1 MRAAWR
7 LAINSVSA
15 RPSRSALLVAVV
27 ALCATLMT
35 AIAFALSSVQ
45 GAIGSR
51 LDATFG
57 KADLRI
63 TSRSGGGDFDGG
75 LADRVA
81 AWPEVDYVSARF
93 TTSLALRF
101 VGYEWA
107 ESKDPTRPGF
117 QRRKRVM
124 GQTPVAQGID
134 IESES
139 RVRPMELVEGR
150 WPRGPGEIVI
160 DQASQVAFG
169 KTPEPGAAGVMAA
182 LPGLLS
188 AAADDTNAGPEFVE
202 SGREA
207 EKLTRERKA
216 QLGSVLEFVRPLRE
230 PVKLTVVGISKS
242 PIAFGRP
249 EVFLERSAL
258 AELVGKKERL
268 TQIDAVVR
276 DGVDAAKLAEQAR
289 SRVPEG
295 LLVQTT
301 AKITSGLSKNMEANQ
316 LGFALASI
324 MAFLAASFIV
334 TTGITTGVTEK
345 QRELAVLRCIGGT
358 RAQLAWSQLF
368 IGVLVGALGAV
379 IGVPLGM
386 LAAWV
391 LVTIFHD
398 VLPSGFVFS
407 WTGILL
413 SPLGCLLAGV
423 IGAAY
428 PAWQASRVSPLA
440 ALARRAGPASR
451 AWIIAL
457 TLAGLL
463 GVAAQLFIV
472 TQVPDGQVMFWSYAS
487 VGLPAMYVGYFVLGV
502 PLVLVTAH
510 ALGPII
516 ARLMKLPPRL
526 LERSVARTPF
536 RHGFTSGAMMTGL
549 GLMTALWTQGSS
561 VMRDWLGKLEF
572 PDAFVVGLNLTPK
585 TQQDIRELPFV
596 SGTCAIALQNVQ
608 TDAFGVHALQKYT
621 STFIAFEPDAFFNMT
636 RLSWVQGDE
645 ATARAELRK
654 GGAVLVAREFHAAQ
668 KLGVGDTFRC
678 RHDGKDFEFRI
689 VGVVTSPG
697 LDVVNKFFNVGDEYT
712 DQSVHAV
719 FGSRSDLREK
729 FGSEA
734 INMIQIGLKPAGEPG
749 AVDDQEAVKRI
760 RAAAFDAGVLDA
772 GSGRWVK
779 EEIRTFVRGSLLVSS
794 VIAIFAMGVAG
805 LGVANLIIAG
815 IATRQFEFGVL
826 RAVGATRG
834 QVARLVLGEAIVIAI
849 AACVLGTSIGFQGAL
864 AGRRLNHALFG
875 LELTF
880 QTPWGPIAWGW
891 LAVALMTLGAAAP
904 AVLALARRRPRE
916 LLGSM
921 KG

>member
-81 AWPEVDYVSARF
+81 AWPEVDHVSARF
-93 TTSLALRF
+93 TTSLSLRF
-101 VGYEWA
+101 VRYEWA

-134 IESES
+134 IETES

-160 DQASQVAFG
+160 DQASQIAFG

-188 AAADDTNAGPEFVE
+188 AAADDTKAGPEFVE
-202 SGREA
+202 SGQEA

-276 DGVDAAKLAEQAR
+276 DGVDATKLAEQAR

-301 AKITSGLSKNMEANQ
+301 AKITSGLSKNMQANQ

-386 LAAWV
+386 LAAWA

-440 ALARRAGPASR
+440 ALARRAAPASR

-536 RHGFTSGAMMTGL
+536 RHGFTAGAMMTGL

-596 SGTCAIALQNVQ
+596 SGTCAIALQNVE

-645 ATARAELRK
+645 ATARAELQK

-697 LDVVNKFFNVGDEYT
+697 LDVVNKFFNVGEEYT

-864 AGRRLNHALFG
+864 AGRRLNRALFG

-916 LLGSM
+916 LLGGM

>member
-27 ALCATLMT
+27 ALCATLIT
-35 AIAFALSSVQ
+35 AIAFALASVQ

-51 LDATFG
+51 LDSTFG

-63 TSRSGGGDFDGG
+63 TSRSGGGDFDTALAG
-75 LADRVA
+75 LVA
-81 AWPEVDYVSARF
+81 SWPEVDRTSARF
-93 TTSLALRF
+93 TTSLSLRY
-101 VGYEWA
+101 VRYEWT
-107 ESKDPTRPGF
+107 ESKDPTRNGYAR
-117 QRRKRVM
+117 QRRVI
-124 GQTPVAQGID
+124 GQTPMAQGVD
-134 IESES
+134 IEAES

-150 WPRGPGEIVI
+150 WPAGPGEIVI

-169 KTPEPGAAGVMAA
+169 KTPEPGAASVMAA

-188 AAADDTNAGPEFVE
+188 KVEEDKNAGPEFVE
-202 SGREA
+202 SKAEA
-207 EKLTRERKA
+207 EKLTRERKV

-230 PVKLTVVGISKS
+230 PVKLTVVGIARS

-249 EVFLERSAL
+249 EVFLQRDAL
-258 AELVGKKERL
+258 AELAGKKDRL
-268 TQIDAVVR
+268 TQIDIVVR
-276 DGVDAAKLAEQAR
+276 DGVDAARLAELAK
-289 SRVPEG
+289 SRVPGG

-301 AKITSGLSKNMEANQ
+301 AKITSGLSKNMQANQ

-345 QRELAVLRCIGGT
+345 QRELAVIRCIGGT
-358 RAQLAWSQLF
+358 RAQLAWSQVF
-368 IGVLVGALGAV
+368 VGIIVGASGAI
-379 IGVPLGM
+379 IGVPLGIF
-386 LAAWV
+386 AAWA
-391 LVTIFHD
+391 LVTVFRD
-398 VLPSGFVFS
+398 VLPSGFSFS
-407 WTGILL
+407 WTGVLL
-413 SPLGCLLAGV
+413 SPFGCLLAGV
-423 IGAAY
+423 VGSAY
-428 PAWQASRVSPLA
+428 PAWQAARVSPLE
-440 ALARRAGPASR
+440 ALAQRAAPASR

-457 TLAGLL
+457 SLFGLL
-463 GVAAQLFIV
+463 GVVAQLIIV

-487 VGLPAMYVGYFVLGV
+487 VGLPAMYCGYFVLGV
-502 PLVLVTAH
+502 PLVLLVSW
-510 ALGPII
+510 ALGPVI
-516 ARLMKLPPRL
+516 AKVMKLPPRL

-536 RHGFTSGAMMTGL
+536 RHGFTAGAMMTGL

-585 TQQDIRELPFV
+585 TQQEIQELPFV
-596 SGTCAIALQNVQ
+596 SGTCAIALQNVE
-608 TDAFGVHALQKYT
+608 TDAFGVRALQKYT
-621 STFIAFEPDAFFNMT
+621 STFIAFEPDSFFDMT
-636 RLSWVQGDE
+636 ELSWVQGDE
-645 ATARAELRK
+645 ATARSELNK
-654 GGAVLVAREFHAAQ
+654 GGAILVAREFHAAK
-668 KLGVGDTFRC
+668 KLGVGDVFRC

-697 LDVVNKFFNVGDEYT
+697 LDVVNKFFNVGEEYT

-719 FGSRSDLREK
+719 FGSRRDLREK
-729 FGSEA
+729 FGSDA
-734 INMIQIGLKPAGEPG
+734 INMIQIGLKPIGAPG

-760 RAAAFDAGVLDA
+760 RAAAFEAGVLDA
-772 GSGRWVK
+772 GSGRWIK
-779 EEIRTFVRGSLLVSS
+779 EEIRTFVHGSLLVSS
-794 VIAIFAMGVAG
+794 VIAIFAMAVAG

-834 QVARLVLGEAIVIAI
+834 QIARLVLSEALVIAI
-849 AACVLGTSIGFQGAL
+849 AACVLGTAIGFQGAL
-864 AGRRLNHALFG
+864 AGRRLNYVLFG

-891 LAVALMTLGAAAP
+891 LAVGVMTLGAAAP

-916 LLGSM
+916 LLGAM

>member
-27 ALCATLMT
+27 ALCATLIT
-35 AIAFALSSVQ
+35 AIAFALASVQ

-51 LDATFG
+51 LDSTFG
-57 KADLRI
+57 RADLRI
-63 TSRSGGGDFDGG
+63 TSRSGGGDFDAS
-75 LADRVA
+75 LAGRVA
-81 AWPEVDYVSARF
+81 NWPEVDRSSARF
-93 TTSLALRF
+93 TTSLSLRS
-101 VGYEWA
+101 VRYEWT
-107 ESKDPTRPGF
+107 ESKDPTRNGYAR
-117 QRRKRVM
+117 QRRVM
-124 GQTPVAQGID
+124 GQTPMAQGVDID
-134 IESES
+134 AES

-150 WPRGPGEIVI
+150 WPTGPGEIVI

-169 KTPEPGAAGVMAA
+169 KTPEPGAASVMAS

-188 AAADDTNAGPEFVE
+188 KVEEDKNAGPEFVE
-202 SGREA
+202 SKDEA
-207 EKLTRERKA
+207 ERLTRERMVR
-216 QLGSVLEFVRPLRE
+216 LGSVLEFVRPLRE
-230 PVKLTVVGISKS
+230 PVKLTVVGISTS

-249 EVFLERSAL
+249 EVFLQREAL
-258 AELVGKKERL
+258 AELAGKKDRL
-268 TQIDAVVR
+268 TQIDVVVR
-276 DGVDAAKLAEQAR
+276 DGVDATGLAEEAK
-289 SRVPEG
+289 SRVPGG

-301 AKITSGLSKNMEANQ
+301 AKITSGLSKNMQANQ

-345 QRELAVLRCIGGT
+345 QRDLAVIRCIGGT
-358 RAQLAWSQLF
+358 RAQLAWSQVF
-368 IGVLVGALGAV
+368 VGIIIGSAGAI
-379 IGVPLGM
+379 IGVPLGV

-391 LVTIFHD
+391 LVTLFRD
-398 VLPSGFVFS
+398 VLPSGFAFS
-407 WTGILL
+407 WTGVLL
-413 SPLGCLLAGV
+413 SPFGCLLAGV
-423 IGAAY
+423 VGSAY
-428 PAWQASRVSPLA
+428 PAWQASRVSPLE
-440 ALARRAGPASR
+440 ALAQRAAPASR
-451 AWIIAL
+451 AWIVAL
-457 TLAGLL
+457 SLAGLL
-463 GVAAQLFIV
+463 GVVAQLIIV
-472 TQVPDGQVMFWSYAS
+472 TQVPDGQVMFWGYAS
-487 VGLPAMYVGYFVLGV
+487 VGLPAMYCGYFVLGV
-502 PLVLVTAH
+502 PLVLLASW
-510 ALGPII
+510 ALGPVI
-516 ARLMKLPPRL
+516 AKIMRLPPRL

-536 RHGFTSGAMMTGL
+536 RHGFTAGAMMTGL

-585 TQQDIRELPFV
+585 TQQEIQELPFV
-596 SGTCAIALQNVQ
+596 SGTCAIALQNVE
-608 TDAFGVHALQKYT
+608 TDAFGVRALQKYT
-621 STFIAFEPDAFFNMT
+621 STFIAFEPDSFFNMT
-636 RLSWVQGDE
+636 QLSWVQGDE
-645 ATARAELRK
+645 ATARVELNK
-654 GGAVLVAREFHAAQ
+654 GGAILVAREFHAAQ
-668 KLGVGDTFRC
+668 KLGVGDVFKC

-697 LDVVNKFFNVGDEYT
+697 LDVVNKFFNVGEEYT

-719 FGSRSDLREK
+719 FGSRRDLREK
-729 FGSEA
+729 FGSDA
-734 INMIQIGLKPAGEPG
+734 INMIQIGLKPIGEPG

-760 RAAAFDAGVLDA
+760 RAAAFEAGVLDA
-772 GSGRWVK
+772 GSGRWIK

-794 VIAIFAMGVAG
+794 VIAIFAMGIAG

-834 QVARLVLGEAIVIAI
+834 QIARLVLSEAIIIAI
-849 AACVLGTSIGFQGAL
+849 AACVLGTAIGFQGAL
-864 AGRRLNHALFG
+864 AGRRLNYVLFG

-891 LAVALMTLGAAAP
+891 LAVGVMTLGAAAP

-916 LLGSM
+916 LLGAM

>member
-27 ALCATLMT
+27 ALCATLIT
-35 AIAFALSSVQ
+35 AIAFALASVQ

-51 LDATFG
+51 LDSTFG
-57 KADLRI
+57 KADLRV
-63 TSRSGGGDFDGG
+63 TSRSGGGDFDAS

-81 AWPEVDYVSARF
+81 SWPEADRTSARF
-93 TTSLALRF
+93 TSSLSLRF
-101 VGYEWA
+101 VRYEWT
-107 ESKDPTRPGF
+107 ESKDPTRNGF
-117 QRRKRVM
+117 QRQKRVM
-124 GQTPVAQGID
+124 GQTPMAQGIN

-150 WPRGPGEIVI
+150 WPKGLGEIVI

-169 KTPEPGAAGVMAA
+169 KTPEPGAASVMAA

-202 SGREA
+202 SKDEA
-207 EKLTRERKA
+207 ERLTRERKV

-249 EVFLERSAL
+249 EVFLERGAL
-258 AELVGKKERL
+258 AELAGKKGRL
-268 TQIDAVVR
+268 TQIDVVVR
-276 DGVDAAKLAEQAR
+276 AGVDATGLAEEAR

-301 AKITSGLSKNMEANQ
+301 AKITSGLSKNMQANQ

-358 RAQLAWSQLF
+358 RAQLAWSQMF
-368 IGVLVGALGAV
+368 VGVLVGAGGAV
-379 IGVPLGM
+379 IGVPLGV

-391 LVTIFHD
+391 LVTVFHD
-398 VLPSGFVFS
+398 VLPSGFAFS
-407 WTGILL
+407 WTGVLL
-413 SPLGCLLAGV
+413 SPFGCLLAG
-423 IGAAY
+423 ILGSAY
-428 PAWQASRVSPLA
+428 PAWQASRVSPLE
-440 ALARRAGPASR
+440 ALAQRAAPASR
-451 AWIIAL
+451 AWIAAL
-457 TLAGLL
+457 TTLGLI
-463 GVAAQLFIV
+463 GVAAQLVIV
-472 TQVPDGQVMFWSYAS
+472 TMVPDGQVMFWSYAS
-487 VGLPAMYVGYFVLGV
+487 FGLPAMYAGYFVLGV
-502 PLVLVTAH
+502 PLVLLTAR

-516 ARLMKLPPRL
+516 AWAMKLPPRL

-536 RHGFTSGAMMTGL
+536 RHGFTAGAMMTGL

-561 VMRDWLGKLEF
+561 VLRDWLGKLEF
-572 PDAFVVGLNLTPK
+572 PDAFVVGLNLTPE
-585 TQQDIRELPFV
+585 TQREIQGLPFV
-596 SGTCAIALQNVQ
+596 SGTCAIALQNVE
-608 TDAFGVHALQKYT
+608 TDAFGVRALQKYT
-621 STFIAFEPDAFFNMT
+621 STFIAFEPDSFFDMT
-636 RLSWVQGDE
+636 ELAWVQGDE
-645 ATARAELRK
+645 ATARAELNK
-654 GGAVLVAREFHAAQ
+654 GGSILVAREFHAAQ
-668 KLGVGDTFRC
+668 KLGVGDVFKC

-697 LDVVNKFFNVGDEYT
+697 LDVVNKFFNVGEEYT

-719 FGSRSDLREK
+719 FGSRRDLREK

-760 RAAAFDAGVLDA
+760 RASAFEAGVLDA
-772 GSGRWVK
+772 GSGRWIK
-779 EEIRTFVRGSLLVSS
+779 EEIRTFVHGSLLVSS
-794 VIAIFAMGVAG
+794 VIAIFAMAVAG

-815 IATRQFEFGVL
+815 IATRSFEFGVL

-834 QVARLVLGEAIVIAI
+834 QVARLVLGEAIIIAI

-864 AGRRLNHALFG
+864 AGRRLNYALFG

-891 LAVALMTLGAAAP
+891 LAVGVMTLGAAAP

-916 LLGSM
+916 LLGTM

>member
-27 ALCATLMT
+27 ALCATLIT
-35 AIAFALSSVQ
+35 AIAFALASVQ

-51 LDATFG
+51 LDSTFG
-57 KADLRI
+57 RADLRI
-63 TSRSGGGDFDGG
+63 TSRSGGGDFDAS
-75 LADRVA
+75 LAGRVA
-81 AWPEVDYVSARF
+81 NWPEVDRSSARF
-93 TTSLALRF
+93 TTSLSLRS
-101 VGYEWA
+101 VRYEWT
-107 ESKDPTRPGF
+107 ESKDPTRNGYAR
-117 QRRKRVM
+117 QRRVM
-124 GQTPVAQGID
+124 GQTPMAQGVDID
-134 IESES
+134 AES

-150 WPRGPGEIVI
+150 WPTGPGEIVI

-169 KTPEPGAAGVMAA
+169 KTPEPGAASVMAS

-188 AAADDTNAGPEFVE
+188 KVEEDKNAGPEFVE
-202 SGREA
+202 SKDEA
-207 EKLTRERKA
+207 ERLTRERMVR
-216 QLGSVLEFVRPLRE
+216 LGSVLEFVRPLRE
-230 PVKLTVVGISKS
+230 PVKLTVVGISAS

-249 EVFLERSAL
+249 EVFLQREAL
-258 AELVGKKERL
+258 AELAGKKDRL
-268 TQIDAVVR
+268 TQIDIVVR
-276 DGVDAAKLAEQAR
+276 DGVDATGLAEEAK
-289 SRVPEG
+289 SRVPGG

-301 AKITSGLSKNMEANQ
+301 AKITSGLSKNMQANQ

-345 QRELAVLRCIGGT
+345 QRDLAVIRCIGGT
-358 RAQLAWSQLF
+358 RAQLAWSQVF
-368 IGVLVGALGAV
+368 VGIIIGAAGAI
-379 IGVPLGM
+379 IGVPLGV

-391 LVTIFHD
+391 LVTLFRD
-398 VLPSGFVFS
+398 VLPSGFAFS
-407 WTGILL
+407 WTGVLL
-413 SPLGCLLAGV
+413 SPFGCLLAGV
-423 IGAAY
+423 VGSAY
-428 PAWQASRVSPLA
+428 PAWQASRVSPLE
-440 ALARRAGPASR
+440 ALAQRAAPASR

-457 TLAGLL
+457 SLVGLL
-463 GVAAQLFIV
+463 GVVAQLIIV

-487 VGLPAMYVGYFVLGV
+487 VGLPAMYCGYFVLGV
-502 PLVLVTAH
+502 PLVLLASW
-510 ALGPII
+510 ALGPVI
-516 ARLMKLPPRL
+516 AKIMRLPPRL

-536 RHGFTSGAMMTGL
+536 RHGFTAGAMMTGL

-585 TQQDIRELPFV
+585 TQQEIQELPFV
-596 SGTCAIALQNVQ
+596 SGTCAIALQNVE
-608 TDAFGVHALQKYT
+608 TDAFGVRALQKYT
-621 STFIAFEPDAFFNMT
+621 STFIAFEPDSFFNMT
-636 RLSWVQGDE
+636 QLSWVQGDE
-645 ATARAELRK
+645 ATARVELNK
-654 GGAVLVAREFHAAQ
+654 GGAILVAREFHAAQ
-668 KLGVGDTFRC
+668 KLGVGDVFKC

-697 LDVVNKFFNVGDEYT
+697 LDVVNKFFNVGEEYT

-719 FGSRSDLREK
+719 FGSRRDLREK
-729 FGSEA
+729 FGSDA
-734 INMIQIGLKPAGEPG
+734 INMIQIGLKPIGEPG

-760 RAAAFDAGVLDA
+760 RAAAFEAGVLDA
-772 GSGRWVK
+772 GSGRWIK

-794 VIAIFAMGVAG
+794 VIAIFAMGIAG

-834 QVARLVLGEAIVIAI
+834 QIARLVLSEAIIIAI
-849 AACVLGTSIGFQGAL
+849 AACVLGTAIGFQGAL
-864 AGRRLNHALFG
+864 AGRRLNYVLFG

-891 LAVALMTLGAAAP
+891 LAVGVMTLGAAAP

-916 LLGSM
+916 LLGAM

>member
-1 MRAAWR
+1 M
-7 LAINSVSA
+7 SA

-27 ALCATLMT
+27 ALCATLIT
-35 AIAFALSSVQ
+35 AIAFALASVQ

-51 LDATFG
+51 LDSTFG
-57 KADLRI
+57 RADLRI
-63 TSRSGGGDFDGG
+63 TSRSGGGDFDAS
-75 LADRVA
+75 LAGRVA
-81 AWPEVDYVSARF
+81 NWPEVDRSSARF
-93 TTSLALRF
+93 TTSLSLRS
-101 VGYEWA
+101 VRYEWT
-107 ESKDPTRPGF
+107 ESKDPTRNGYVR
-117 QRRKRVM
+117 QRRVI
-124 GQTPVAQGID
+124 GQTPMAQGVDID
-134 IESES
+134 AES

-150 WPRGPGEIVI
+150 WPTGPGEIVI

-169 KTPEPGAAGVMAA
+169 KTPEPGAASVMAS

-188 AAADDTNAGPEFVE
+188 MVEEDKNAGPEFVE
-202 SGREA
+202 SKDEA
-207 EKLTRERKA
+207 ERLTRERMVR
-216 QLGSVLEFVRPLRE
+216 LGSVLEFVRPLRE
-230 PVKLTVVGISKS
+230 PVKLTVVGISAS

-249 EVFLERSAL
+249 EVFLQREAL
-258 AELVGKKERL
+258 AELAGKKDRL
-268 TQIDAVVR
+268 TQIDIVVR
-276 DGVDAAKLAEQAR
+276 DGVDATGLAEEAK
-289 SRVPEG
+289 SRVPGG

-301 AKITSGLSKNMEANQ
+301 AKITSGLSKNMQANQ

-345 QRELAVLRCIGGT
+345 QRDLAVIRCIGGT
-358 RAQLAWSQLF
+358 RAQLAWSQVF
-368 IGVLVGALGAV
+368 VGIIIGAAGAI
-379 IGVPLGM
+379 IGVPLGV

-391 LVTIFHD
+391 LVTLFRD
-398 VLPSGFVFS
+398 VLPSGFAFS
-407 WTGILL
+407 WTGVLL
-413 SPLGCLLAGV
+413 SPFGCLLAGV
-423 IGAAY
+423 VGSAY
-428 PAWQASRVSPLA
+428 PAWQASRVSPLE
-440 ALARRAGPASR
+440 ALAQRAAPASR

-457 TLAGLL
+457 SLVGLL
-463 GVAAQLFIV
+463 GVVAQLIIV

-487 VGLPAMYVGYFVLGV
+487 VGLPAMYCGYFVLGV
-502 PLVLVTAH
+502 PLVLLASW
-510 ALGPII
+510 ALGPVI
-516 ARLMKLPPRL
+516 AKIMRLPPRL

-536 RHGFTSGAMMTGL
+536 RHGFTAGAMMTGL

-585 TQQDIRELPFV
+585 TQQEIQELPFV
-596 SGTCAIALQNVQ
+596 SGTCAIALQNVE
-608 TDAFGVHALQKYT
+608 TDAFGVRALQKYT
-621 STFIAFEPDAFFNMT
+621 STFIAFEPDSFFNMT
-636 RLSWVQGDE
+636 QLSWVQGDE
-645 ATARAELRK
+645 ATARVELNK
-654 GGAVLVAREFHAAQ
+654 GGAILVAREFHAAQ
-668 KLGVGDTFRC
+668 KLGVGDVFKC

-697 LDVVNKFFNVGDEYT
+697 LDVVNKFFNVGEEYT

-719 FGSRSDLREK
+719 FGSRRDLREK
-729 FGSEA
+729 FGSDA
-734 INMIQIGLKPAGEPG
+734 INMIQIGLKPIGEPG

-760 RAAAFDAGVLDA
+760 RAAAFEAGVLDA
-772 GSGRWVK
+772 GSGRWIK

-794 VIAIFAMGVAG
+794 VIAIFAMGIAG

-834 QVARLVLGEAIVIAI
+834 QIARLVLSEAIIIAI
-849 AACVLGTSIGFQGAL
+849 AACVLGTAIGFQGAL
-864 AGRRLNHALFG
+864 AGRRLNYVLFG

-891 LAVALMTLGAAAP
+891 LAVGVMTLGAAAP

-916 LLGSM
+916 LLGAM